1 MRVHAASF
9 ALAVSLV
16 ATAAAAE
23 QAPTASAPKQGTARS
38 APAATAQDAGSVAK
52 NADIRR
58 LLTLTGATAM
68 GEQVLDQMMLL
79 QQRNNPDVPA
89 EIWKELRGSLD
100 AGELGELIAG
110 VWDRHFTHEDIKGLI
125 AFYESPLGA
134 RLLAAQ
140 PLIVQESM
148 IAGEAWGRRSA
159 EKVFERLRQKGY
171 PKKST

>member
-9 ALAVSLV
+9 ALAVSL
-16 ATAAAAE
+16 AAAAAGAE
-23 QAPTASAPKQGTARS
+23 QAPPATGSAK
-38 APAATAQDAGSVAK
+38 AATGPESSAAK
-52 NADIRR
+52 DADIRR
-58 LLTLTGATAM
+58 LLALTGATAM
-68 GEQVLDQMMLL
+68 GEQVLDQMMAV
-79 QQRNNPDVPA
+79 QQRGNPEVPA
-89 EIWKELRGSLD
+89 EIWKELRASLD
-100 AGELGELIAG
+100 ARELSDLIAG
-110 VWDRHFTHEDIKGLI
+110 VWDRHFTHDDVKGLI

-148 IAGEAWGRRSA
+148 TAGEAWGRRSA

>member
-9 ALAVSLV
+9 ALAVSLA

-23 QAPTASAPKQGTARS
+23 QAPPASGSRPGAARP
-38 APAATAQDAGSVAK
+38 APAGRDAGSAAK
-52 NADIRR
+52 DADIRR
-58 LLTLTGATAM
+58 LLELTGATAM
-68 GEQVLDQMMLL
+68 GEQVLDQMMTL

-89 EIWKELRGSLD
+89 EIWKELRNSLD
-100 AGELGELIAG
+100 AGELGDLIAG
-110 VWDRHFTHEDIKGLI
+110 VWDRHFTHDDIKGLI

>member
-9 ALAVSLV
+9 ALVVSL
-16 ATAAAAE
+16 AASAAAE
-23 QAPTASAPKQGTARS
+23 QAPPATGSAQSATA
-38 APAATAQDAGSVAK
+38 APASSPAK
-52 NADIRR
+52 DADIRR
-58 LLTLTGATAM
+58 LLALTGATAM
-68 GEQVLDQMMLL
+68 GEQVLDQMMAL
-79 QQRNNPDVPA
+79 QQRGNPEVPA
-89 EIWKELRGSLD
+89 EIWKELRASLD
-100 AGELGELIAG
+100 ARELSDLIAG
-110 VWDRHFTHEDIKGLI
+110 VWDRHFTHDDIKGLI

-148 IAGEAWGRRSA
+148 TAGEAWGRRSA